1 MLSGIDVSSYQGSMS
16 FAAYDFVIVK
26 SSEGVNYQ
34 DERMVM
40 HATQCLS
47 DGKLLGFYHYA
58 RPELGNTGAAEAAS
72 MLRYIEPYL
81 GQCVIVLDWEQA
93 ALAYPATWCQQ
104 FMKYIADNTNARP
117 IIYIQASVENN
128 GSLNLVRD
136 NGFALWVAHW
146 GVSSPS
152 VKNWA
157 QWALWQ
163 YTDTP
168 YDLNRFQG
176 DANDWA
182 TFAGTTATTYEWI
195 ASNRYLDE
203 SSMQNNA
210 ACTWQYF
217 RPQGWTR
224 NAVAALCANMQYES
238 TLNPGI
244 WESLQP
250 WPPDPTYRGF
260 GLVQWTPYTK
270 ITNWLNSNG
279 YEYNS
284 GIGQCDRILAESKG
298 QYEQWYATSSY
309 PMSFTEWTQSTA
321 DPGELAYAFMYN
333 YERPASLDQ
342 PGRKTAA
349 AKWFTF
355 LATVGGGSTWVF
367 VPRLNA
373 NGIQGNYRWYSENPF
388 YQSGYGMPNC
398 TAYCW
403 GRWYEIQGVAPNLPL
418 GDANSWFPT
427 AVSMGKKTG
436 QTPQLG
442 AILCTYYPVG
452 GHVAVVEIINADGS
466 IVVSNSGWGSTY
478 FWTETLYPPNYIADW
493 CPSGSYLH
501 GFIYLDITPISPI
514 DPTPEPTPTKRK
526 SNLPLYGNLWTKIQ

>member
-40 HATQCLS
+40 HATQALA

-72 MLRYIEPYL
+72 MLRYIQPYI
-81 GQCVIVLDWEQA
+81 GQCIIVLDWEQA
-93 ALAYPATWCQQ
+93 ALPYPASWCQQ
-104 FMKYIADNTNARP
+104 FMQYIADNTPARP
-117 IIYIQASVENN
+117 ILYIQASVENTGN
-128 GSLNLVRD
+128 LNVIRD
-136 NGFALWVAHW
+136 NGFGLWVAHW
-146 GVSSPS
+146 GVSAPS
-152 VKNWA
+152 VKHWA

-168 YDLNRFQG
+168 YDLNRWQW
-176 DANDWA
+176 DANEWA
-182 TFAGTTATTYEWI
+182 VYAGTTATTYEWI
-195 ASNRYLDE
+195 ATNNYLTQTQ
-203 SSMQNNA
+203 MQNNA

-217 RPQGWTR
+217 RPQGWSR
-224 NAVAALCANMQYES
+224 NAVAALCANMEYES
-238 TLNPGI
+238 NINPGL
-244 WESLQP
+244 WESRIS
-250 WPPDPTYRGF
+250 WPSDPSSHGY

-270 ITNWLNSNG
+270 ITNWLRTNG
-279 YEYNS
+279 YEYTS

-298 QYEQWYATSSY
+298 QYEQWYSTSSY
-309 PMSFTEWTQSTA
+309 PISFAAWTVSTD

-333 YERPASLDQ
+333 YERPASLNQ

-349 AKWFTF
+349 AKWFTY
-355 LATVGGGSTWVF
+355 LATVGGGNTWVY

-373 NGIQGNYRWYSENPF
+373 DGISGNYRWYSENPF
-388 YQSGYGMPNC
+388 YQAGYGMPNC

-427 AVSMGKKTG
+427 AVSWGKKTG

-442 AILCTYYPVG
+442 AVICTWYAIG
-452 GHVAVVEIINADGS
+452 GHVAIVEVINPDGS
-466 IVVSNSGWGSTY
+466 LVLSNSGWQSNF
-478 FWTETLYPPNYIADW
+478 FWTETVYPPNYL
-493 CPSGSYLH
+493 PSWVPSNAYVQ
-501 GFIYLDITPISPI
+501 GFIYLDITPISPQ
-514 DPTPEPTPTKRK
+514 PEPEPEIPEAPESKIV
-526 SNLPLYGNLWTKIQ
+526 LDGNLWTKLY